1 MNKLSLSLQTKLAQ
15 KLLIT
20 PQMKQSLNLL
30 QMPVTELLQELNEI
44 MAENPVLEEIDV
56 QASEEEKIKDEFL
69 EILKQVDWDDF
80 YGHHD
85 EIFYTPNDDENVD
98 YDKFISKTP
107 TLNEHLLFQLHILDL
122 PEEDLKVGE
131 YIIGN
136 LTDAGY
142 FRLDIEEASKEL
154 KVSTDKFKEILSIIQ
169 QFDPTGIASTS
180 LSECILI
187 QLKSMEVNPYD
198 IEIVKDILENY
209 EEEFINKEYDK
220 IKNSLELDNET
231 FDALLKY
238 IRKTDPK
245 PGLRFSGNNNYI
257 TPDVYI
263 TKKDGK
269 YEVTLNESEFPS
281 LKLNSYYL
289 KLVRSKDLD
298 KDTKSFVEEKVKN
311 AVWLLKSLNQR
322 QKAIY
327 KVVKAIVEVQ
337 KDFLDD
343 FSNHLKPLKLKDI
356 AEMTDLH
363 ESTVSRV
370 TAGKYAQCG
379 HSIIELKSF
388 FMKSLSS
395 NNGSVSVT
403 SVKDEIKKI
412 IESEP
417 REKPYS
423 DQKIVEILQKKGIK
437 IARRTVAKYRE
448 ELSIPS
454 TSQRRKL
461 RR

>member
-1 MNKLSLSLQTKLAQ
+1 MNKLSLSLQTKLSQ

-30 QMPVTELLQELNEI
+30 QMPVTELLQEVNEI
-44 MAENPVLEEIDV
+44 LSENPVLEEIDV
-56 QASEEEKIKDEFL
+56 QATEEEKIKDEFL
-69 EILKQVDWDDF
+69 EILKKVDWDDY

-85 EIFYTPNDDENVD
+85 EIFYTPQDDEGVD

-107 TLNEHLLFQLHILDL
+107 TLNEHLLFQLNILDL
-122 PEEDLKVGE
+122 SDEEKKIGE

-136 LTDAGY
+136 LTDSGY
-142 FRLDIEEASKEL
+142 FRLNIEDSANEL
-154 KVSTDKFKEILSIIQ
+154 NVTPKKFTEILNLIR

-180 LSECILI
+180 LSECIII
-187 QLKSMEVNPYD
+187 QLETMGINPYD
-198 IEIVKDILENY
+198 IEIIKEILINF
-209 EEEFINKEYDK
+209 EEDFINGNFEK
-220 IKNSLELDNET
+220 IKTELELDDET
-231 FDALLKY
+231 FEILLKY

-245 PGLRFSGNNNYI
+245 PGLKFSGHNNYI

-269 YEVTLNESEFPS
+269 YEVTLNESEFPA

-289 KLVRSKDLD
+289 KMINTKNID
-298 KDTKSFVEEKVKN
+298 KDTKNFIEEKIKN

-327 KVVKAIVEVQ
+327 KVVKAIVEIQ

-356 AEMTDLH
+356 AEITELH

-388 FMKSLSS
+388 FMKSLNSV
-395 NNGSVSVT
+395 NGNIAVT
-403 SVKDEIKKI
+403 SVKDEIKNI
-412 IESEP
+412 IDSEP
-417 REKPYS
+417 KEKPYS

-454 TSQRRKL
+454 TTQRRKL

>member
-1 MNKLSLSLQTKLAQ
+1 MNKLSLSLQTKLSQ

-30 QMPVTELLQELNEI
+30 QMPVTELLQEVNEI
-44 MAENPVLEEIDV
+44 LSENPVLEEADI
-56 QASEEEKIKDEFL
+56 QASEDEKIKDEFL
-69 EILKQVDWDDF
+69 EILKRVDWDDY

-85 EIFYTPNDDENVD
+85 EIFYTPQDDEQAD
-98 YDKFISKTP
+98 YDKFISKQL
-107 TLNEHLLFQLHILDL
+107 TLNEHLLFQLNILDL
-122 PEEDLKVGE
+122 SDEDLKIGE

-136 LTDAGY
+136 LTEAGY
-142 FRLDIEEASKEL
+142 FRLDIGKSSEELGVSVEHFEKIL
-154 KVSTDKFKEILSIIQ
+154 KLVQ
-169 QFDPTGIASTS
+169 QFDPTGIASRN

-187 QLKSMEVNPYD
+187 QLKSMDVNPYD
-198 IEIVKDILENY
+198 IEVIKEIIENY
-209 EEEFINKEYDK
+209 EDEFINGNFDK
-220 IKNSLELDNET
+220 IKKELELDDET
-231 FDALLKY
+231 FDTLLKY

-245 PGLRFSGNNNYI
+245 PGLKFSGGNNYI
-257 TPDVYI
+257 TPDVFI
-263 TKKDGK
+263 IKKDGK
-269 YEVTLNESEFPS
+269 YEVSLNESEFPS

-289 KLVRSKDLD
+289 KLIKTGNLD
-298 KDTKSFVEEKVKN
+298 KETKQFVEEKIKN
-311 AVWLLKSLNQR
+311 AIWLLKSLNQR

-356 AEMTDLH
+356 ADMTDLH

-379 HSIIELKSF
+379 HAIIELKSF

-395 NNGSVSVT
+395 VNGDVSVT
-403 SVKDEIKKI
+403 SVKEEIKRI

-417 REKPYS
+417 KEKPYS

>member
-1 MNKLSLSLQTKLAQ
+1 MNKLSLSLQTKLSQ

-30 QMPVTELLQELNEI
+30 QMPVTELLQEVNEI
-44 MAENPVLEEIDV
+44 LSENPVLEEIDV
-56 QASEEEKIKDEFL
+56 QATEEEKIKDEFL
-69 EILKQVDWDDF
+69 EILKKVDWEDY

-85 EIFYTPNDDENVD
+85 EIFYTPQDDEGVD

-107 TLNEHLLFQLHILDL
+107 TLNEHLLFQLNILDL
-122 PEEDLKVGE
+122 SDEEKKIGE

-136 LTDAGY
+136 LTDSGY
-142 FRLDIEEASKEL
+142 FRLNIEDSANEL
-154 KVSTDKFKEILSIIQ
+154 NVTQKKFTEILNLIR

-180 LSECILI
+180 LSECIII
-187 QLKSMEVNPYD
+187 QLETMGINPYD
-198 IEIVKDILENY
+198 IEIIKEILINF
-209 EEEFINKEYDK
+209 EEDFINGNFEK
-220 IKNSLELDNET
+220 IKTALELDDET
-231 FDALLKY
+231 FEILLKY

-245 PGLRFSGNNNYI
+245 PGLKFSGHNNYI

-269 YEVTLNESEFPS
+269 YEVTLNESEFPA

-289 KLVRSKDLD
+289 KMINTKNID
-298 KDTKSFVEEKVKN
+298 KDTKNFIEEKIKN

-327 KVVKAIVEVQ
+327 KVVKAIVEIQ

-356 AEMTDLH
+356 AEITELH

-388 FMKSLSS
+388 FMKSLNSV
-395 NNGSVSVT
+395 NGNIAVT
-403 SVKDEIKKI
+403 SVKDEIKNI
-412 IESEP
+412 IDSEP
-417 REKPYS
+417 KEKPYS

-454 TSQRRKL
+454 TTQRRKL